1 MVGST
6 CKIEGL
12 MHNNSVLIT
21 GGTGDIGTAI
31 AKELNSSYKHI
42 FALDL
47 ITAEKGKAWK
57 KELEDDGYHNI
68 YFRHMDVTNYEEC
81 GKVIASII
89 KEFGYIDALINNAGI
104 TRDAVFT
111 KMTKQQW
118 DEVLSVNLDGMFHV
132 TRHVVENMKQN
143 GSGRIVNISSVNA
156 QKGQFS
162 QANYSASK
170 AGVYGF
176 TKSLAQELMSK
187 NITVNSLSPG
197 YVDTRLMKG
206 IRPDILEGII
216 AQIPAR
222 RLAQTQEIAWAVE
235 FLISEKSRYITG
247 ANLSVNGGLHMY

>member
-1 MVGST
+1 MQ
-6 CKIEGL
+6 
-12 MHNNSVLIT
+12 HNNIVLIT

-31 AKELNSSYKHI
+31 AKELNSSYKHV

-47 ITAEKGKAWK
+47 IAEEDGKEWQ
-57 KELEDDGYHNI
+57 KELIEQGHKNI
-68 YFRHMDVTNYEEC
+68 YFRHMDVTDFDQC
-81 GKVIASII
+81 GMVISSII
-89 KEFGYIDALINNAGI
+89 EEFGNIDVLINNAGI

-111 KMTKQQW
+111 KMTKKQW
-118 DEVLSVNLDGMFHV
+118 DEVLTVNLDGMFNV
-132 TRHVVENMKQN
+132 TRHVVENMREHE
-143 GSGRIVNISSVNA
+143 SGRIVNISSVNA

-162 QANYSASK
+162 QANYAASK

-206 IRPDILEGII
+206 IRPDILDAII
-216 AQIPAR
+216 AQIPAK